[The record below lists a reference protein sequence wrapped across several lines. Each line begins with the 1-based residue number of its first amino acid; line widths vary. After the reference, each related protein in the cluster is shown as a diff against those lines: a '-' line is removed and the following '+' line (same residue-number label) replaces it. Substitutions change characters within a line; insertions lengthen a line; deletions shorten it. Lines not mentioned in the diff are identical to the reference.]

1 MGVQISRG
9 VHSQVPQEDVVR
21 GVATSSGRSVPKVG
35 RAEGEQN
42 RGGPSLSRSRA
53 HVDLDPAKICGVA
66 GDRIHQGKERD
77 PLGSCIRREE
87 TKLRRPA
94 LLGERVLRIHGGAG
108 HRSDTGLHQ
117 EARRGGYAPRA
128 DELVALTVTFRW
140 PQTTGAASATPIAA
154 LSGSQTQSPRL
165 CRGML
170 TKVAASKAQ
179 DLSPAVVNA
188 PVRNARPLT
197 H

>member
-21 GVATSSGRSVPKVG
+21 GVATASGRSVPKVG

-77 PLGSCIRREE
+77 PLGSCIRR
-87 TKLRRPA
+87 TDSKPPA
-94 LLGERVLRIHGGAG
+94 LPGDAYFSYRKTLC
-108 HRSDTGLHQ
+108 GL
-117 EARRGGYAPRA
+117 
-128 DELVALTVTFRW
+128 
-140 PQTTGAASATPIAA
+140 
-154 LSGSQTQSPRL
+154 
-165 CRGML
+165 
-170 TKVAASKAQ
+170 
-179 DLSPAVVNA
+179 
-188 PVRNARPLT
+188 
-197 H
+197 